1 MHYHS
6 RTHRIFCRCAENPEI
21 FPYNALHNHIITRH
35 TVYSCCSPLQCVA
48 MSSIDQAVS
57 KLRDTFIS
65 GKTRSYAWRVAQLQ
79 ALQQLMKE
87 NEAALVEALNKDLG
101 RHVFEA
107 SGLDLVPINM
117 ELAEVLSNL
126 KYAFFAIVLLFSFL

>member
-1 MHYHS
+1 
-6 RTHRIFCRCAENPEI
+6 
-21 FPYNALHNHIITRH
+21 
-35 TVYSCCSPLQCVA
+35 
-48 MSSIDQAVS
+48 MSAIDQAVS

-79 ALQQLMKE
+79 ALQQLMKD

-126 KYAFFAIVLLFSFL
+126 KYVHVFFCRDITFR